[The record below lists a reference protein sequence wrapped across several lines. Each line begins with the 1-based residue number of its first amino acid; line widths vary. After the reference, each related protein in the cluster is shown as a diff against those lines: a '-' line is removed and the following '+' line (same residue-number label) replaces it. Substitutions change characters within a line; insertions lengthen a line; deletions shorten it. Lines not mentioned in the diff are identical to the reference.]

1 MNFSETKN
9 LKLFTSRIVVVF
21 ISLLIVSTTMNAQ
34 YFQKKI
40 KGNGEITSITR
51 TISDYN
57 KISVGGNFD
66 VTLVKG
72 KVGTIT
78 IKTDENLLE
87 YIETDVEKGSLSIK
101 EKKGYQIR
109 PKKQVEITI
118 PFDEIEVLSLAGSGS
133 IFTDDNI
140 KSNKLKL
147 SLAGSGNLDIKVTA
161 KDLDTNIAG
170 SGNIKLNGTSNEFEC
185 SIAGSGNLNGNKLK
199 AKVANVKI
207 AGSGNIKIDVQNEIH
222 AKIVGSGNVIYTGNP
237 KIVKS
242 KSTGSGSI
250 KNKN

>member
-1 MNFSETKN
+1 MNFSETKKHKI
-9 LKLFTSRIVVVF
+9 LTPKIILVF
-21 ISLLIVSTTMNAQ
+21 ISLLFINTTINAQ
-34 YFQKKI
+34 YFQKNI
-40 KGNGEITSITR
+40 KGNGDITTITR
-51 TISDYN
+51 TASDYN
-57 KISVGGNFD
+57 KIGVGGNFN

-72 KVGTIT
+72 KEGKIT
-78 IKTDENLLE
+78 IKADENLLE
-87 YIETDVEKGSLSIK
+87 YIETEVEKGNLSIK
-101 EKKGYQIR
+101 VKKGYQIR
-109 PKKQVEITI
+109 PKKQVEIII
-118 PFDEIEVLSLAGSGS
+118 PFEEIEAVSLAGSGA
-133 IFTDDNI
+133 IFTSDII
-140 KSNKLKL
+140 KSNDLKL
-147 SLAGSGNLDIKVTA
+147 SLAGSGNMDLKVSA

-170 SGNIKLNGTSNEFEC
+170 SGNIILNGTSDEFEC

-250 KNKN
+250 KMKN